1 MSRVCSVLRP
11 IKKVMKMQIIKE
23 IASFWSFGLLISFLF
38 EATLL
43 IFMLQRIF
51 QYFISDSARLYK
63 TLTILTTPFLI
74 VYIYDPR
81 FLLIPYSIET
91 AFLFV
96 IPLTIILKPLAVFS
110 DKEVK

>member
-1 MSRVCSVLRP
+1 
-11 IKKVMKMQIIKE
+11 MQIIKE
-23 IASFWSFGLLISFLF
+23 IASFWSFGLLIGFLF

-51 QYFISDSARLYK
+51 QYFISDFAKLYK
-63 TLTILTTPFLI
+63 TLTILTAPFLI

-91 AFLFV
+91 AFVFV
-96 IPLTIILKPLAVFS
+96 VPLTIILKPLAVFS
-110 DKEVK
+110 DKEIK

>member
-1 MSRVCSVLRP
+1 
-11 IKKVMKMQIIKE
+11 MQIIKE
-23 IASFWSFGLLISFLF
+23 IASFWSFGLLIGFLF

-63 TLTILTTPFLI
+63 TLTILTAPFLI

-81 FLLIPYSIET
+81 FLQIPYSIET
-91 AFLFV
+91 AFVFV
-96 IPLTIILKPLAVFS
+96 VPLTIILKPLAVFS
-110 DKEVK
+110 DKEIK

>member
-1 MSRVCSVLRP
+1 
-11 IKKVMKMQIIKE
+11 MQIIKE
-23 IASFWSFGLLISFLF
+23 IASFWSFGLLIGFLF

-51 QYFISDSARLYK
+51 QYFISDFAKLYK
-63 TLTILTTPFLI
+63 TLTILTAPFLI

-91 AFLFV
+91 AFVFV
-96 IPLTIILKPLAVFS
+96 VPLTIILKPLAVFN
-110 DKEVK
+110 DKEIK